1 MANFVRT
8 VHKMESGADRYEI
21 VTHKGKDCDCGVTR
35 HSYPMQKKNGKWS
48 HTDWNVTFIHK
59 SRV

>member
-1 MANFVRT
+1 MANFVQT

-21 VTHKGKDCDCGVTR
+21 VSHKGENCDCGVTR
-35 HSYPMQKKNGKWS
+35 NAMPIRKNGKWS